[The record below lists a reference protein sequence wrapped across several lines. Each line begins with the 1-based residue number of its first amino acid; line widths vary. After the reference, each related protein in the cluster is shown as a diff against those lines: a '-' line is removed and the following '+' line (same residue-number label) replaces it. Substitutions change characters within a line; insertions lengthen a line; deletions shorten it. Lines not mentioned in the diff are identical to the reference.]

1 MMSTYLTPVTHVL
14 PLTTVRRSRELPV
27 PGTVT
32 VRVNERVQAQDV
44 VAEAELAP
52 KHYFLDLNRGLGVP
66 VREVDQYLVKGPGDR
81 LEAGDMIAGPVGLA
95 RRTVRAPADG
105 QIVAIGDGRVL
116 FEARGRPFELRAGFP
131 GIVIS
136 TDGIRSV
143 VLETPAALLQAVWGN
158 GKQDYGVLRM
168 VGDGP
173 GSRLQ
178 TGLLDIQLRGAI
190 LVSGYA
196 DNAAPL
202 HQATELSVRGL
213 ILGGL
218 SSELITV
225 ARRLPYP
232 VIVMEG
238 FGELPISEPIY
249 QLLKNNAGRE
259 AALEGRPPAPYQA
272 ERPEVIIPQTAN
284 READLPDEVIPL
296 DAGLRVRAL
305 RGPERGSVGVVREVL
320 DRAIGYPSGLLARSA
335 VVDLEGSGPITV
347 PLANLE
353 ILQ

>member
-1 MMSTYLTPVTHVL
+1 VDA
-14 PLTTVRRSRELPV
+14 
-27 PGTVT
+27 G
-32 VRVNERVQAQDV
+32 
-44 VAEAELAP
+44 
-52 KHYFLDLNRGLGVP
+52 
-66 VREVDQYLVKGPGDR
+66 EV
-81 LEAGDMIAGPVGLA
+81 IAGPVGIA

-105 QIVAIGDGRVL
+105 SIAAIADGRVL

-131 GIVIS
+131 GVVIS
-136 TDGIRSV
+136 TDGVRSV

-168 VGDGP
+168 VGSGP
-173 GSRLQ
+173 DSRLQ
-178 TGLLDIQLRGAI
+178 PGLLDIQLRGAV
-190 LVSGYA
+190 LVAGYA
-196 DNAAPL
+196 DSAAPL

-218 SSELITV
+218 SSELIAV

-238 FGELPISEPIY
+238 FGELPISGPIY
-249 QLLKNNAGRE
+249 QLLKSSAGRE

-272 ERPEVIIPQTAN
+272 ERPEVIIPQTPN
-284 READLPDEVIPL
+284 RDAGLPEEVIPL

-305 RGPERGSVGVVREVL
+305 RGPERGSVGVVREIL
-320 DRAIGYPSGLLARSA
+320 ERAIGYPSGLLARSA
-335 VVDLEGSGPITV
+335 VVDIEGAGPVTV